1 MNQPDATKRG
11 RVDYFMHNVL
21 VIDDVDDVR
30 QAVVKTLQHFGFVT
44 REARNGRSGIQ
55 MAIEDAPDLIICD
68 VRMPGMDG
76 YRTLTAIR
84 DIPAIANIPFIFLT
98 AAMDKSDIRRGM
110 LSGADDYLTKPFTP
124 EELFEAV
131 ATRLARQTELKCE
144 FFKHAEKMRKGVE
157 HLFAREITGPLDGI
171 LGLTAEMLRDAGRAQ
186 PEKVAESA
194 RRINESI
201 LRLNQLAKSLA

>member
-1 MNQPDATKRG
+1 
-11 RVDYFMHNVL
+11 MHNVL

-30 QAVVKTLQHFGFVT
+30 RAVVKTLQHFGFGT
-44 REARNGRSGIQ
+44 REARNGMAGIQ
-55 MAIEDAPDLIICD
+55 MALEDAPDLIICD
-68 VRMPGMDG
+68 VRMPEMDG
-76 YRTLTAIR
+76 YRTLNAIR

-98 AAMDKSDIRRGM
+98 AAMDKSDVRRGM
-110 LSGADDYLTKPFTP
+110 ISGADDYLTKPFTP

-144 FFKHAEKMRKGVE
+144 FFKHAEKMHKGID
-157 HLFAREITGPLDGI
+157 HLFAQEIAGPLDGI
-171 LGLTAEMLRDAGRAQ
+171 LGLTAEMLRDAAQAQ

>member
-1 MNQPDATKRG
+1 
-11 RVDYFMHNVL
+11 MHNVL

-30 QAVVKTLQHFGFVT
+30 QAVVKTLQHFGFAT
-44 REARNGRSGIQ
+44 REARNGRAGIQ

-68 VRMPGMDG
+68 VRMPEMDG
-76 YRTLTAIR
+76 YRTLNAIR

-98 AAMDKSDIRRGM
+98 AAMDKSDVRRGM

-144 FFKHAEKMRKGVE
+144 FFKHAEKLRKGMD

>member
-1 MNQPDATKRG
+1 MAR
-11 RVDYFMHNVL
+11 RLVDNFMHNVL

-44 REARNGRSGIQ
+44 REARNGRDGIQ
-55 MAIEDAPDLIICD
+55 MALADAPDLIICD
-68 VRMPGMDG
+68 VRMPDMDG
-76 YRTLTAIR
+76 FRTLNAIR
-84 DIPAIANIPFIFLT
+84 DNPAIANIPFIFLT
-98 AAMDKSDIRRGM
+98 AAMDKSDVRRGM

-144 FFKHAEKMRKGVE
+144 FFKHAEKLRKGVD
-157 HLFAREITGPLDGI
+157 HLFAREIRGPLDGI
-171 LGLTAEMLRDAGRAQ
+171 LGLTAEMLRDAGQAQ

>member
-1 MNQPDATKRG
+1 MNQPDAMERRLVKN
-11 RVDYFMHNVL
+11 FMHNVL

-30 QAVVKTLQHFGFVT
+30 QAVVKTLQHFGFAT
-44 REARNGRSGIQ
+44 REARNGRAGIQ
-55 MAIEDAPDLIICD
+55 MALEDAPDLIICD
-68 VRMPGMDG
+68 VRMPEMDG

-98 AAMDKSDIRRGM
+98 AAMDKSDVRRGM

-131 ATRLARQTELKCE
+131 ATRLARQTELKCD
-144 FFKHAEKMRKGVE
+144 FFKRAEKLRRGVE
-157 HLFAREITGPLDGI
+157 HLFASEITGPLDGI
-171 LGLTAEMLRDAGRAQ
+171 LGLTAEMLRDAALAR

>member
-1 MNQPDATKRG
+1 MNQPDAMARRLVKN
-11 RVDYFMHNVL
+11 FMHNVL

-30 QAVVKTLQHFGFVT
+30 EAVVKTLQHFGFDT
-44 REARNGRSGIQ
+44 REARNGRAGIQ
-55 MAIEDAPDLIICD
+55 MALEDAPDLIICD
-68 VRMPGMDG
+68 VRMPVMDG

-98 AAMDKSDIRRGM
+98 AAMDKSDVRRGM

-144 FFKHAEKMRKGVE
+144 FFKHAEKLRRGVD
-157 HLFAREITGPLDGI
+157 HLFAREIAGPLDGI
-171 LGLTAEMLRDAGRAQ
+171 LGLTAEMLRDAAQAQ
-186 PEKVAESA
+186 PEKVAENA

-201 LRLNQLAKSLA
+201 LRLNRLAKTLA

>member
-1 MNQPDATKRG
+1 
-11 RVDYFMHNVL
+11 MHNVL

>member
-1 MNQPDATKRG
+1 
-11 RVDYFMHNVL
+11 MHNVL

-44 REARNGRSGIQ
+44 REARNGRAGIQ
-55 MAIEDAPDLIICD
+55 MALEDVPDLIICD
-68 VRMPGMDG
+68 VRMPEMDG
-76 YRTLTAIR
+76 FRTLNAIR

-98 AAMDKSDIRRGM
+98 AAMDQSDVRRGM

-144 FFKHAEKMRKGVE
+144 FFKHAEKMRKGVD
-157 HLFAREITGPLDGI
+157 HLFAREITGPLEGI
-171 LGLTAEMLRDAGRAQ
+171 LGLTADMLRDAGQAR
-186 PEKVAESA
+186 PEKMAESA
-194 RRINESI
+194 RQINESI

>member
-1 MNQPDATKRG
+1 MKQPDAMERRLVKI
-11 RVDYFMHNVL
+11 FMHNVL

-30 QAVVKTLQHFGFVT
+30 QAVVKTLQHFGFAT
-44 REARNGRSGIQ
+44 REARNGRAGIQ
-55 MAIEDAPDLIICD
+55 MALEDAPDLIICD
-68 VRMPGMDG
+68 VRMPEMDG

-98 AAMDKSDIRRGM
+98 AAMDKSDVRSGM

-131 ATRLARQTELKCE
+131 AARLARQTELKCE
-144 FFKHAEKMRKGVE
+144 FFKDAERLRRDVD

-171 LGLTAEMLRDAGRAQ
+171 LGLTAEMLRDAAQ
-186 PEKVAESA
+186 AEPEKVAESA

-201 LRLNQLAKSLA
+201 LRLNRLAKSLA

>member
-1 MNQPDATKRG
+1 MKQADAMARR
-11 RVDYFMHNVL
+11 RVYYFMHNVL

-30 QAVVKTLQHFGFVT
+30 QAVVKTLQHFGFAT
-44 REARNGRSGIQ
+44 REARNGRAGIQ
-55 MAIEDAPDLIICD
+55 MALEDAPDLIICD
-68 VRMPGMDG
+68 VRMPEMDG
-76 YRTLTAIR
+76 YRTLNAIR
-84 DIPAIANIPFIFLT
+84 DLPAIANIPFIFLT
-98 AAMDKSDIRRGM
+98 AAMDKSDVRRGM

-144 FFKHAEKMRKGVE
+144 FFKHAEKLRKGVD

-171 LGLTAEMLRDAGRAQ
+171 LGLTADMLRDADRAQ

>member
-1 MNQPDATKRG
+1 
-11 RVDYFMHNVL
+11 MHNVL

-30 QAVVKTLQHFGFVT
+30 QAVVKTLQHFGFIT
-44 REARNGRSGIQ
+44 REARNGRIGIQ

-68 VRMPGMDG
+68 VRMPEMDG

-98 AAMDKSDIRRGM
+98 AAMDKSDVRRGM

-144 FFKHAEKMRKGVE
+144 FFKHAEKLRKGVD

>member
-1 MNQPDATKRG
+1 
-11 RVDYFMHNVL
+11 MHNVL

-44 REARNGRSGIQ
+44 REARNGRAGIQ

-68 VRMPGMDG
+68 VRMPEMDG
-76 YRTLTAIR
+76 YRTLNAIR

-98 AAMDKSDIRRGM
+98 AAMDKSDVRRGM

-131 ATRLARQTELKCE
+131 ATRLVRQTELKCE
-144 FFKHAEKMRKGVE
+144 FFKHAEKLRKGVD

>member
-1 MNQPDATKRG
+1 MKQVDAMAR
-11 RVDYFMHNVL
+11 RLVDNFMHNVL

-30 QAVVKTLQHFGFVT
+30 QAVVKTLQHFGFAT
-44 REARNGRSGIQ
+44 REARNGRAGIQ
-55 MAIEDAPDLIICD
+55 MALADAPDLIICD
-68 VRMPGMDG
+68 VRMPEMDG
-76 YRTLTAIR
+76 YKTLTAIR

-98 AAMDKSDIRRGM
+98 AAMDKSDVRRGM

-144 FFKHAEKMRKGVE
+144 FFKDAEKLRKGVD
-157 HLFAREITGPLDGI
+157 HLFAHEITGPLDGI
-171 LGLTAEMLRDAGRAQ
+171 LGLTAEMLRDAGQAR

-201 LRLNQLAKSLA
+201 RRLNRLAKSLA

>member
-1 MNQPDATKRG
+1 
-11 RVDYFMHNVL
+11 MHNVL

-30 QAVVKTLQHFGFVT
+30 QAVVKTLQHFGFGT

-55 MAIEDAPDLIICD
+55 MALEDAPDLIICD
-68 VRMPGMDG
+68 VRMPEMDG

-98 AAMDKSDIRRGM
+98 AAMDKSDVRRGM

-144 FFKHAEKMRKGVE
+144 FFKHAEKLRKGMD